1 MKRIFSL
8 LLALTLLL
16 SALPASAASTTTA
29 KDAHQ
34 ATAEYLLAL
43 GEPVA
48 GGLGGEWMVLGLVR
62 SGFSIPGSYY
72 SSVLAYVEENIDEN
86 GRLHAS
92 RCSVNCRFII
102 ALTAMGKDVTNVG
115 GHDLLAGLNDLSY
128 IQKVGISGILWT
140 LIAFDCGNYAMPVG
154 IDRETLVNALLALEI
169 SGGGWA
175 NSGTTPDPDVT
186 AMVLQAL
193 APYENQNE
201 DVALAIDR
209 GLEILSQMQ
218 DSTGN
223 FPSQYG
229 ASSESIAQVIVT
241 LSTLGI
247 DADQD
252 PRFVKGGVSALDG
265 LLGYFVDGG
274 GFRHIATGKLDGLA
288 TEQGFYALTAYER
301 FLSGQTALYDMADL
315 ISIDSTPSPA
325 PKAERSP
332 FVWLYVVLAVAAVAA
347 AILLALRK
355 KLGKRRSANALTAV
369 AILLMVSIGIGLALQ
384 LRTDQVQPLGSL
396 YQIEPIAGNQLLLS
410 DDPQNLCTITILCP
424 KVLSNL
430 DKLDPAK
437 TPYIPADGVILQQT
451 VVEFTPGQT
460 VFDVLKQVC
469 TAAQIPLEYSWNP
482 LYDSYYLEGIC
493 HLYEFD
499 CGSESGWMYQV
510 NGTFP
515 NYGCGAYEL
524 TNGDHITWQYSCI
537 GQGADLQE
545 D

>member
-1 MKRIFSL
+1 MKRIFSFLLVLML
-8 LLALTLLL
+8 LLA
-16 SALPASAASTTTA
+16 ALPVSATPVTA
-29 KDAHQ
+29 EDAHQ

-43 GEPVA
+43 GDPTA
-48 GGLGGEWMVLGLVR
+48 GGLGGEWMVLGLAR
-62 SGFSIPGSYY
+62 SGFSVPESYY

-102 ALTAMGKDVTNVG
+102 ALTAMGKDVTDVG
-115 GHDLLAGLNDLSY
+115 GHDLLSGLNDLSY

-175 NSGTTPDPDVT
+175 NSGTVADPDVT

-209 GLEILSQMQ
+209 GLEILSQTQ

-229 ASSESIAQVIVT
+229 SSSESISQVIVA

-252 PRFVKGGVSALDG
+252 PRFVKEGVSALDG

-274 GFRHIATGKLDGLA
+274 GFRHIATGKPDGLA
-288 TEQGFYALTAYER
+288 TEQGFYALTAYLR
-301 FLSGQTALYDMADL
+301 FYAGKTALYDMEDL
-315 ISIDSTPSPA
+315 APTGSTSSA

-332 FVWLYVVLAVAAVAA
+332 FVWLYAVLAVALVLAA
-347 AILLALRK
+347 TLFALRK
-355 KLGKRRSANALTAV
+355 KLGKYRCANALTAV
-369 AILLMVSIGIGLALQ
+369 AILLMASIGIGLALQ
-384 LRTDQVQPLGSL
+384 LRPDQVQPLGSL
-396 YQIEPIAGNQLLLS
+396 YRIEPIAGNRLLLS
-410 DDPQNLCTITILCP
+410 DDPQNICTITILCP

-437 TPYIPADGVILQQT
+437 TPYIPADGVILQET
-451 VVEFTPGQT
+451 VVEFLPGQT

-524 TNGDHITWQYSCI
+524 TNGDRITWQYSCV